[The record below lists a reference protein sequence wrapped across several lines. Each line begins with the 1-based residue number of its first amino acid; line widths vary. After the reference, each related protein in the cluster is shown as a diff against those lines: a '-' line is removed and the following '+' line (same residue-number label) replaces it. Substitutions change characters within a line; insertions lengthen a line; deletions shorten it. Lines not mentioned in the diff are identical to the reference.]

1 MKTRRKQRETRV
13 HAGRWT
19 ALVLLAGIGLALF
32 GCYQGVIGLIDEWCS
47 DLPSIE
53 DTNAFEMSEQSTIV
67 AADYDPDTGEGTVLA
82 ELYLENREPL
92 DSLDEISSY
101 VVDGT
106 VATED
111 ERFYQ
116 HNGIDIQGIIR
127 AVFVNLAGGQ
137 EGASTITQ
145 QLVRNTLL
153 SDEATEISIKR
164 KVREME
170 LAIEMEKVYSKD
182 EILLMYLN
190 TINYGDGCYGI
201 QAAAEHYFGV
211 DASDLTIAQAATL
224 IGIPNSPSTYNP
236 YVNAD
241 ACLSRRNVVLAR
253 MLANDVITQEEYE
266 EAIAEGLNVLEEDSD
281 EDDSNGIYRY
291 EYFTTYVRELLL
303 TSEDEGGWGLS
314 TSDLFEGGLTI
325 VTTIDPT
332 MQEYAEEAVA
342 TQYASGSVGE
352 NQEFALTLVDPNT
365 GYIKAMI
372 GGKDFDEDQFNIATS
387 TSGRPI
393 GSTAKAFTLTDAI
406 EKGINPETTMMNCSA
421 SVEVTLDDGTTHTVS
436 NFNSRNYGTLS
447 IADMTA
453 VSSNTGYIRLS
464 VIDSDESGVTPT
476 SIVEMQERLGL
487 TQADLDGTSKLPAV
501 ATTTLGVG
509 QANTT
514 EMASAYGTFATG
526 GVYRKAT
533 PIIKV
538 IDSDGNTIG
547 TDYSSGVEGEEVLSA
562 EVSYAVTQV
571 LETVITKGTA
581 TAAALPSGQE
591 AAGKTGTTDN
601 WHDLWFV
608 GYTPQLSCAVWTG
621 DRSNE
626 DTYSSN
632 TWCQEIWRD
641 LISDCLDGESL
652 EEFEVADSPTYDS
665 DYTGSYGS
673 SSSSSSSGSSSSSS
687 STNSSSDGETTTDN
701 QESPA
706 ASNSSDSSSSN
717 SSDSSGSS
725 SDSSSSSDAG
735 SNSGS
740 NSNSGSDSS
749 SNSGSGSDSSG
760 STTTPDTGDSSSG
773 SSDSDTS
780 DNSGTTSLASFS
792 TSSRSVS
799 LLNMAAATQ
808 DKLFALSPEWIWRR
822 FLLTA

>member
-19 ALVLLAGIGLALF
+19 VLIVLAGIALAIF
-32 GCYQGVIGLIDEWCS
+32 GCYQGFMALVDEWCS
-47 DLPSIE
+47 DLPSVE
-53 DTNAFEMSEQSTIV
+53 DTNALETSEQSTIV
-67 AADYDPDTGEGTVLA
+67 AADYDPDTGEGTILA
-82 ELYLENREPL
+82 ELYLENRDPL
-92 DSLDEISSY
+92 DSLDEISTY
-101 VVDGT
+101 VVEGT

-116 HNGIDIQGIIR
+116 HNGVDIQGIIR

-164 KVREME
+164 KVREIE
-170 LAIEMEKVYSKD
+170 LAVEMEKVYSKD

-211 DASDLTIAQAATL
+211 DASELTIAQAATL

-236 YVNAD
+236 YVDAD
-241 ACLSRRNVVLAR
+241 ACLERRNVVLAR
-253 MLANDVITQEEYE
+253 MLSNGVITQEEYE
-266 EAIAEGLNVLEEDSD
+266 EAIAEDLGVLEESTD
-281 EDDSNGIYRY
+281 EEDSNGIYRY
-291 EYFTTYVRELLL
+291 EYFTTYVRSLLL
-303 TSEDEGGWGLS
+303 ASEDEGGWGLS

-325 VTTIDPT
+325 VTIIDPT

-342 TQYASGSVGE
+342 TQYASGTVGDS
-352 NQEFALTLVDPNT
+352 QEFALTLVDPNT

-372 GGKDFDEDQFNIATS
+372 GGEDFDENQFNIATS
-387 TSGRPI
+387 STGRAI
-393 GSTAKAFTLTDAI
+393 GSTAKAFTLAVAI
-406 EKGINPETTMMNCSA
+406 EQGIDPETTMMNCDA
-421 SVEVTLDDGTTHTVS
+421 SVEVTLDDGTTHEVN
-436 NFNSRNYGTLS
+436 NFGNADYGTLS

-453 VSSNTGYIRLS
+453 VSSNTGYVRLS
-464 VIDSDESGVTPT
+464 VIDSDESGVTP
-476 SIVEMQERLGL
+476 SLIVEMQERLGL
-487 TQADLDGTSKLPAV
+487 TQADLDGTPKLPAV

-526 GVYRKAT
+526 GVYREAT

-538 IDSDGNTIG
+538 LDSDGNTIG
-547 TDYSSGVEGEEVLSA
+547 SDYSSGVEGEEVLSA

-571 LETVITKGTA
+571 LESVITSGTA
-581 TAAALPSGQE
+581 KAAALSSGQE
-591 AAGKTGTTDN
+591 AAGKTGTTDD

-626 DTYSSN
+626 NTYYSS

-641 LISDCLDGESL
+641 LISSCLDGQSL
-652 EEFEVADSPTYDS
+652 EEFEEADSPTYDS
-665 DYTGSYGS
+665 DYTGSYS
-673 SSSSSSSGSSSSSS
+673 I
-687 STNSSSDGETTTDN
+687 SDSDSDLEDSDTTEDSPEEDTTTDN
-701 QESPA
+701 QEPT
-706 ASNSSDSSSSN
+706 SNSSSSNNNSSSDSGNSNSNSDDSSSSN
-717 SSDSSGSS
+717 SNSDSSDSTTSPDTESDS
-725 SDSSSSSDAG
+725 SDSS
-735 SNSGS
+735 
-740 NSNSGSDSS
+740 
-749 SNSGSGSDSSG
+749 
-760 STTTPDTGDSSSG
+760 
-773 SSDSDTS
+773 
-780 DNSGTTSLASFS
+780 NSGTGNDETANLAALFS
-792 TSSRSVS
+792 TSAYSA
-799 LLNMAAATQ
+799 LTDGAITIKNE
-808 DKLFALSPEWIWRR
+808 LFALSPEWIWRR
-822 FLLTA
+822 FLLVS